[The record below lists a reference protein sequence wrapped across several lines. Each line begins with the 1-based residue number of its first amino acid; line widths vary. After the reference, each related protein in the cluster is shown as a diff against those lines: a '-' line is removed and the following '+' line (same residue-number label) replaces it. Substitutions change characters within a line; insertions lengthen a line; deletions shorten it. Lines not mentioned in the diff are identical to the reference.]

1 VGDKSCVPDLPLHRL
16 YSPRLELATALHP
29 SNPRALR
36 LPFLHSIGT
45 ALSLGAAR
53 AAEHRRL
60 TPDTIAGETPFPL
73 RYVRCASGVRV
84 RVWRSWSGGG
94 PRGRRAAGYPC
105 RVLASAGGSTGERE
119 STGEDA
125 VSVPGKLE
133 VGEGTWAVGSLLD
146 VWD

>member
-1 VGDKSCVPDLPLHRL
+1 M
-16 YSPRLELATALHP
+16 
-29 SNPRALR
+29 
-36 LPFLHSIGT
+36 
-45 ALSLGAAR
+45 LGA
-53 AAEHRRL
+53 HREFGCRCGGHGKEAVL
-60 TPDTIAGETPFPL
+60 GAGESPG
-73 RYVRCASGVRV
+73 C
-84 RVWRSWSGGG
+84 
-94 PRGRRAAGYPC
+94 PC